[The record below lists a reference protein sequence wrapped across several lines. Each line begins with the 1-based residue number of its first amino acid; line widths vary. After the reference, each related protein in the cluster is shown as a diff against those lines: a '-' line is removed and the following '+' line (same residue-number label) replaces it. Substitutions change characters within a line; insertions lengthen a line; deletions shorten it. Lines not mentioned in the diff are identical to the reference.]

1 MTQAASVSIQGTNY
15 FQNNTVAALNLQLQQ
30 VTQEISSGEKANT
43 FGQLGTQADLSLA
56 LHAQDDLINGYQGA
70 ISDVQVRTDSM
81 DSSMTNINSTVQSIM
96 SQMST
101 VAQGQAPTATQIAQ
115 LQTAATQALQT
126 IQQQLNSNVDG
137 KYIFG
142 GALNNTPPIADT
154 TAINTNVTAQLA
166 NYTNGTANA
175 ATIISNLNSLTAAQ
189 QGYDPN
195 LASAPNATVRADDNT
210 NVDYT
215 VKADE
220 TQYQQILTGLSEIA
234 NLPAYQSSNS
244 SDYWSLFND
253 AQSRLSSGDATN
265 NTRQGQLG
273 VARNQLASLST
284 SHGTT
289 QTTLET
295 NLSSIEGADVASAS
309 TQLQNLTTQ
318 LQATYSVISRV
329 STLSLLNYLPAPS

>member
-81 DSSMTNINSTVQSIM
+81 DSSIM